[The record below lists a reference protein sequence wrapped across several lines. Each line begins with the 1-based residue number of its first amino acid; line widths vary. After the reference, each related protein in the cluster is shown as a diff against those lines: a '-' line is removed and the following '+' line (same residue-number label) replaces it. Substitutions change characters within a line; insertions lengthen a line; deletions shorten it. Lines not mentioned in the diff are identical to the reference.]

1 MVFAIAR
8 LGLMGFVVLSIV
20 YVLVSIY
27 SRSVRREKLEK
38 RWEEEGIGGDRE
50 DFVRAGL
57 AEYDGSVRRKL
68 ILGVY
73 VVPVI
78 VVGTLIYAINYW

>member
-8 LGLMGFVVLSIV
+8 LGLMGFVILSII

-27 SRSVRREKLEK
+27 SRSVRRERLEN
-38 RWEEEGIGGDRE
+38 RWEAEEIGGDRE
-50 DFVRAGL
+50 EYVKNGL
-57 AEYDGSVRRKL
+57 AEYDSSVRRKL

-78 VVGTLIYAINYW
+78 VIGTLIYVINFW

>member
-8 LGLMGFVVLSIV
+8 LGLMGFVVLSVI

-27 SRSVRREKLEK
+27 SRSVRRERLEK
-38 RWEEEGIGGDRE
+38 RWEAEGIGGDRE
-50 DFVRAGL
+50 EFIRDGL
-57 AEYDGSVRRKL
+57 AEYDSSVRRKL

-78 VVGTLIYAINYW
+78 VIGTLIYAINFW

>member
-1 MVFAIAR
+1 MFAIAR
-8 LGLMGFVVLSIV
+8 LGLMGFVILSII

-27 SRSVRREKLEK
+27 SRSVRRERLEN
-38 RWEEEGIGGDRE
+38 RWEAEEIGGDRE
-50 DFVRAGL
+50 EYVKNGL
-57 AEYDGSVRRKL
+57 AEYDSSVRRKL

-78 VVGTLIYAINYW
+78 VVGTLIYVINFW

>member
-1 MVFAIAR
+1 MIFAVAR
-8 LGLMGFVVLSIV
+8 LALMGFVVLSII

-27 SRSVRREKLEK
+27 SRSVRREKLEN

-50 DFVRAGL
+50 EFVREGL
-57 AEYDGSVRRKL
+57 AEYDASVRRKL

>member
-8 LGLMGFVVLSIV
+8 LALMGFVVLSII

-38 RWEEEGIGGDRE
+38 RWEAEGLEGDRE
-50 DFVRAGL
+50 AYVRAGL

>member
-1 MVFAIAR
+1 MIFAIAR
-8 LGLMGFVVLSIV
+8 LGMMGFVVLSII

-27 SRSVRREKLEK
+27 SRSVRTEKLEK
-38 RWEEEGIGGDRE
+38 RWEEEGAVGDRDE
-50 DFVRAGL
+50 YVRAGL
-57 AEYDGSVRRKL
+57 AEYDASVRRKL

-78 VVGTLIYAINYW
+78 VIGTLIYVINFW

>member
-8 LGLMGFVVLSIV
+8 LGLMGFVILSII

-27 SRSVRREKLEK
+27 SRSVRRERLEN
-38 RWEEEGIGGDRE
+38 RWEAEEIGGDRE
-50 DFVRAGL
+50 EYVKNGL
-57 AEYDGSVRRKL
+57 AEYDSSVRRKL

-78 VVGTLIYAINYW
+78 VVGTLIYVINFW

>member
-8 LGLMGFVVLSIV
+8 LGMLGFVVLSVV
-20 YVLVSIY
+20 YVLVSLY
-27 SRSVRREKLEK
+27 SRSVRRERLEK
-38 RWEEEGIGGDRE
+38 RWEEEQIGGDRE
-50 DFVRAGL
+50 AFVRAGL
-57 AEYDGSVRRKL
+57 KEYDRSVRRKL

-78 VVGTLIYAINYW
+78 VIGSLIYVINFW

>member
-1 MVFAIAR
+1 MVFAVAR
-8 LGLMGFVVLSIV
+8 LALMGFVVLGII

-27 SRSVRREKLEK
+27 SRSVRTERLEK
-38 RWEEEGIGGDRE
+38 RWEEEGRPGDRDTYVQE
-50 DFVRAGL
+50 GL

-68 ILGVY
+68 ILGVF

-78 VVGTLIYAINYW
+78 VVGSLIYAINFF

>member
-8 LGLMGFVVLSIV
+8 LALGGFLVLSVI
-20 YVLVSIY
+20 YVLLSIY
-27 SRSVRREKLEK
+27 SRSVRREKLENA
-38 RWEEEGIGGDRE
+38 WEEEGQPGERE
-50 DFVRAGL
+50 DYVRAGL
-57 AEYDGSVRRKL
+57 ADYDASLRRKL

-73 VVPVI
+73 VIPPI

>member
-1 MVFAIAR
+1 MVFALAR
-8 LGLMGFVVLSIV
+8 LALMGFVGLSVI

-27 SRSVRREKLEK
+27 SRSVRRERLEE
-38 RWEEEGIGGDRE
+38 RWEAEQIGGDRE
-50 DFVRAGL
+50 EFVRAGL

-78 VVGTLIYAINYW
+78 VIGTLIYAINYW

>member
-1 MVFAIAR
+1 V
-8 LGLMGFVVLSIV
+8 GLSVI

-27 SRSVRREKLEK
+27 SRSVRRERLEE
-38 RWEEEGIGGDRE
+38 RWEAEQIGGDRE
-50 DFVRAGL
+50 EFVRAGL

-78 VVGTLIYAINYW
+78 VIGTLIYAINYW

>member
-8 LGLMGFVVLSIV
+8 LGLMGFVVLSII

-27 SRSVRREKLEK
+27 SRSVRTEKLEK
-38 RWEEEGIGGDRE
+38 QWEEEGAGGDR
-50 DFVRAGL
+50 DAFVRAGL
-57 AEYDGSVRRKL
+57 AEYDSSVRRKL

-78 VVGTLIYAINYW
+78 VIGTLIYAINFW

>member
-1 MVFAIAR
+1 MVFALAR
-8 LGLMGFVVLSIV
+8 LALMGFVGLSVI

-27 SRSVRREKLEK
+27 SRSVRRERLEE
-38 RWEEEGIGGDRE
+38 RWEAEQIGGDRE
-50 DFVRAGL
+50 EFMRAGL

-78 VVGTLIYAINYW
+78 VIGTLIYAINYW